1 MLSIPS
7 AASLNCHFMLRPL
20 NSFLTTEM
28 RSVSF
33 KQSQTAAGLEQL
45 QKLFSKS
52 KPNRQTPEQL
62 DAKIEELERQ
72 RTTTSVSLAEEKSIL
87 RQIDQI
93 KKSKI
98 QIEENVE
105 HERAIQDKKTQIE
118 ALRTGSR
125 SMTAQIAELENAI
138 SKIDLAER
146 LGCTTNDLQTCAID
160 CPVGKLGE
168 VIGKGGTNI
177 KQLEKRTGCII
188 DVDKVKGQ
196 VHLRGDAEAI
206 KKGIEEIENIT
217 HSVEDEI
224 RLTAEVHTY
233 LFGNVSGGI
242 YHRVISFIVYCIL
255 ILILY
260 SRL

>member
-1 MLSIPS
+1 
-7 AASLNCHFMLRPL
+7 
-20 NSFLTTEM
+20 M